1 MKTTD
6 LLDQDLIHLISL
18 RNQLTALSYADPT
31 YDDLEDALSEAE
43 DTFIM
48 DYGTYLEERLQKL
61 HEAHFPNQEVL
72 LPTAYLASCYQES
85 VIEEGVFELPMDEGI
100 LVDWE
105 VAGQPTRRA
114 KLVLVP
120 EPVRFMLFDGEAL
133 QLLWSAEH
141 DQVYHQPVMRS
152 DQDDAL

>member
-1 MKTTD
+1 
-6 LLDQDLIHLISL
+6 
-18 RNQLTALSYADPT
+18 
-31 YDDLEDALSEAE
+31 
-43 DTFIM
+43 
-48 DYGTYLEERLQKL
+48 
-61 HEAHFPNQEVL
+61 
-72 LPTAYLASCYQES
+72 
-85 VIEEGVFELPMDEGI
+85 MDEGI